1 MPAGRYS
8 NRIPDGHFAFDDG
21 HAASRLGHSARS
33 AKNEVDVGSAAR
45 ARARGRPARRGRE
58 ARRSSC
64 RRCHGSAGRAR
75 GHQEGQEGSRR
86 GRGSGRGRACR
97 EGKEEVTRSKVGQPP
112 AAAGLPAFCSR
123 DAKQSPH
130 TRREA
135 QQVGRMRLI
144 VGLGNP
150 GIEYAWTPHNLG
162 FLVVDA
168 LAEDAGIR
176 VTRPEAKSLVG
187 LGQIAGRE
195 VVLAKPQTM
204 MNLSGLAVRELV
216 SRAECEPSEM
226 IVVCDDIALPWGM
239 LRVRERGT
247 AGGHNGLKSVIG
259 AIGTTEFV
267 RVRLGVKPEE
277 MRGDL
282 KEYVLRQIRR
292 DEEDLVSEEI
302 EQGAEA
308 VKVILA
314 EGTQSAMNRFN
325 RRVSP
330 QDEEESEE

>member
-1 MPAGRYS
+1 
-8 NRIPDGHFAFDDG
+8 
-21 HAASRLGHSARS
+21 
-33 AKNEVDVGSAAR
+33 
-45 ARARGRPARRGRE
+45 
-58 ARRSSC
+58 
-64 RRCHGSAGRAR
+64 
-75 GHQEGQEGSRR
+75 
-86 GRGSGRGRACR
+86 
-97 EGKEEVTRSKVGQPP
+97 
-112 AAAGLPAFCSR
+112 
-123 DAKQSPH
+123 
-130 TRREA
+130 
-135 QQVGRMRLI
+135 MRLI

-176 VTRPEAKSLVG
+176 VSRPEAKSLVG

-226 IVVCDDIALPWGM
+226 IVVCDDIAFPWGM

-259 AIGTTEFV
+259 ALGTTEFV

-277 MRGDL
+277 LRGDL
-282 KEYVLRQIRR
+282 KEYVLHQIRR
-292 DEEDLVSEEI
+292 DEDDLVAEEI

-314 EGTQSAMNRFN
+314 EGTQAAMNRFN

-330 QDEEESEE
+330 QDEEETEE

>member
-1 MPAGRYS
+1 MQTEPQ
-8 NRIPDGHFAFDDG
+8 
-21 HAASRLGHSARS
+21 
-33 AKNEVDVGSAAR
+33 
-45 ARARGRPARRGRE
+45 RE
-58 ARRSSC
+58 
-64 RRCHGSAGRAR
+64 
-75 GHQEGQEGSRR
+75 
-86 GRGSGRGRACR
+86 
-97 EGKEEVTRSKVGQPP
+97 T
-112 AAAGLPAFCSR
+112 
-123 DAKQSPH
+123 
-130 TRREA
+130 
-135 QQVGRMRLI
+135 RMRLI

-162 FLVVDA
+162 FLLVDA

-187 LGQIAGRE
+187 LGQIAGQE

-204 MNLSGLAVRELV
+204 MNLSGMAVRELL
-216 SRAECEPSEM
+216 SRAECQPSEL
-226 IVVCDDIALPWGM
+226 IVLCDDIALPWGM
-239 LRVRERGT
+239 LRIRERGT

-259 AIGTTEFV
+259 SIGTMEFV

-292 DEEDLVSEEI
+292 DEEDLVAEEI

-308 VKVILA
+308 VRAILA

-330 QDEEESEE
+330 QDEEDAG